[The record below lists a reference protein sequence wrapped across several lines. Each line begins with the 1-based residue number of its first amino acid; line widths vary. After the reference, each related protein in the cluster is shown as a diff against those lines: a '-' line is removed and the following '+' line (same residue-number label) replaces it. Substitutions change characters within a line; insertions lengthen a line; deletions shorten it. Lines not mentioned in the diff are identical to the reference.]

1 MSFNDVRRF
10 YRRYEFEI
18 CVDVMTDSGDTLP
31 VTLLANHNFVNFT
44 RKLNTDDD
52 VWFVGTIANDEHG
65 KVNSASP
72 RVHLS
77 SITCVSCLDSE
88 LTESTNSIS
97 FSSSYLY
104 KFVKY
109 LLNFFFN
116 PLIVFK

>member
-1 MSFNDVRRF
+1 
-10 YRRYEFEI
+10 
-18 CVDVMTDSGDTLP
+18 MTEGGETLP
-31 VTLLANHNFVNFT
+31 VTLLANHNFLNFT

-52 VWFVGTIANDEHG
+52 VWFAGTITSDEGG
-65 KVNSASP
+65 KVNAVSP

-88 LTESTNSIS
+88 LTETTNSVR